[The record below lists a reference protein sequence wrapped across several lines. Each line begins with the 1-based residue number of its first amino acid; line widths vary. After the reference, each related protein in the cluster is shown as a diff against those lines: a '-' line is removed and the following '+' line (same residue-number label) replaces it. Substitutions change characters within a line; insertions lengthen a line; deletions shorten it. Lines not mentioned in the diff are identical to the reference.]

1 MDDSAASNVE
11 RGGSMNDSVG
21 RGDRTRNEILDVA
34 ERLFAERGFGTVSL
48 RMITTEADVN
58 VAAINYHFGSKE
70 RLFEAV
76 FERRIRP
83 LNRRRLELLALCREN
98 GGDKPDLE
106 SVVRAFVEPYV
117 RLAEEYGA
125 AGAIVQQFLGR
136 LFIEPGPDIRI
147 YLLRE
152 FDAIWAAFSATLRA
166 ALPHLEERSVY
177 WRFSHM
183 MGVMYFYL
191 AGRNWLDVRT
201 AGVCDPSDVETT
213 TDELVA
219 FLVGGLS
226 AEAPAALGGIARD
239 RGSTGRRTRRGFDAR
254 RD

>member
-1 MDDSAASNVE
+1 MKE
-11 RGGSMNDSVG
+11 RSSSSVLMWE
-21 RGDRTRNEILDVA
+21 RAWRTSVPLGLTSSTSPVIRAVRLSVRSTVPSPWN
-34 ERLFAERGFGTVSL
+34 ERLPFILT
-48 RMITTEADVN
+48 D
-58 VAAINYHFGSKE
+58 
-70 RLFEAV
+70 
-76 FERRIRP
+76 
-83 LNRRRLELLALCREN
+83 

-136 LFIEPGPDIRI
+136 LFIEPGPDIRM

-152 FDAIWAAFSATLRA
+152 FDTIWAAFSATLQA

-213 TDELVA
+213 MAEVVA

-226 AEAPAALGGIARD
+226 AAPAGAHERSAPVGRTAALGN
-239 RGSTGRRTRRGFDAR
+239 GRASAARRG
-254 RD
+254 